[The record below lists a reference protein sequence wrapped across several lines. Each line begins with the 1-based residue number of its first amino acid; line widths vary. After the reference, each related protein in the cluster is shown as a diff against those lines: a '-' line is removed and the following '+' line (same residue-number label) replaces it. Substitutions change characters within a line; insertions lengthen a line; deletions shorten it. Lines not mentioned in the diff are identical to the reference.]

1 MRHQPD
7 LAQETALWQRGYARV
22 AGVDEAGRGA
32 LAGPVVAAALI
43 FPAFVDLTA
52 LIGIHDSKALRAA
65 QRAALLPRL
74 HSLAL
79 DYGVGSASAQEID
92 ALGILPATRLAM
104 RRALQALRTPA
115 DFVLLDYVPPPA
127 VSDLPQQTF
136 IKGDQRVYSIAAA
149 SILAKTQ
156 RDAWMIAAARQYPQY
171 GFERHKGYGTARH
184 RAALREFGGCE
195 LHRKSFAWGS
205 GEPISAVDTT
215 F

>member
-7 LAQETALWQRGYARV
+7 LEQETQLWQCGCLRV

-43 FPAFVDLTA
+43 FPAFVDFNA
-52 LIGIHDSKALRAA
+52 LAGVHDSKELRAA

-79 DYGVGSASAQEID
+79 DYGIGSASAKEID

-104 RRALQALRTPA
+104 QRALQALRIAP
-115 DFVLLDYVPPPA
+115 DFALLDYVPPPA
-127 VSDLPQQTF
+127 VSDIPQRTF

-156 RDAWMIAAARQYPQY
+156 RDAWMIEAGRAYPQY
-171 GFERHKGYGTARH
+171 GFERHKGYGTTSH
-184 RAALREFGGCE
+184 RAALRAFGPCE
-195 LHRKSFAWGS
+195 IHRK
-205 GEPISAVDTT
+205 T
-215 F
+215 FG